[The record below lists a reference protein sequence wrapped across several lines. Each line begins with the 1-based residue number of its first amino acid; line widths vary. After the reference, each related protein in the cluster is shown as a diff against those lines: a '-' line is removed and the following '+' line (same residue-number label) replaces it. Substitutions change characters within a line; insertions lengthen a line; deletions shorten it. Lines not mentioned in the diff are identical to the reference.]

1 MVWSSTKVKIGW
13 CLFCFVLG
21 VGCAIGSMSH
31 LGWSIN
37 NAYPAIPILLLGL
50 LALLPSESQARAGI
64 TKESLKSDFSIKDV
78 VSEEGIIAENVIVNG
93 NLEYKLIE
101 TDAGYTNKVIYKMV
115 KKHWQD
121 VQGKSIVIRVETPNI
136 NRGTAFNEFGL
147 YVETGRILNTQKF

>member
-13 CLFCFVLG
+13 GLFCLVLG
-21 VGCAIGSMSH
+21 VGSAIYAMSQ

-64 TKESLKSDFSIKDV
+64 TKESLKAEFGIKEII
-78 VSEEGIIAENVIVNG
+78 SEKGIIAEDVIVNG

-101 TDAGYTNKVIYKMV
+101 TDGGYTNKSIYKMV

-121 VQGKSIVIRVETPNI
+121 VQGKSIVFRVETPNI

-147 YVETGRILNTQKF
+147 YVETGRKLQ